1 MISADAKRIMIFT
14 ASMARK
20 LIQMG
25 YKVVDIKPDRND
37 PDGKRT
43 VFVFDNDND
52 LYKVVNDLTVEKG
65 NAA

>member
-37 PDGKRT
+37 SDGKRT

-52 LYKVVNDLTVEKG
+52 LYKVVNDLTAEKG